1 MTQNVT
7 ISQSKLH
14 TDNKKRMFF
23 TDDLVNHLSFLCIYA
38 FIGAGFKYIDQVYD
52 LGIFNQKV
60 AWILVVLVGAAMG
73 ILMAFD
79 SYSTELLLS
88 IILGISITSK
98 LDNWAFRLLIL
109 IALIVPGI
117 YALLQL
123 ESLELHVRWLVL
135 AILTSTAVLDEFLDS
150 IYHKTDIKILKYRLL
165 LDIVVFSM
173 ACLDFLPFLYFGA
186 ILSFDLAYLFVG
198 AISFKKSSTNSLT

>member
-1 MTQNVT
+1 MTRDGT
-7 ISQSKLH
+7 ILKSKLH
-14 TDNKKRMFF
+14 TDNQIRIIFP
-23 TDDLVNHLSFLCIYA
+23 DDLVSELVFLCTYA

-52 LGIFNQKV
+52 LGLFNKKI

-73 ILMAFD
+73 ILMVFD
-79 SYSTELLLS
+79 SHSTELLLS

-98 LDNWAFRLLIL
+98 LDNWAFRLLII
-109 IALIVPGI
+109 IALLVPGI

-123 ESLELHVRWLVL
+123 EPLELHVRWLVL
-135 AILTSTAVLDEFLDS
+135 AVLTSTAVLDEFFDS

-173 ACLDFLPFLYFGA
+173 AYFGILPFLYFGA
-186 ILSFDLAYLFVG
+186 ILLFDIAYLCVG
-198 AISFKKSSTNSLT
+198 AISYKVSSTNSLI

>member
-1 MTQNVT
+1 MVQ
-7 ISQSKLH
+7 SQSLSC
-14 TDNKKRMFF
+14 TQIIEKRMFF
-23 TDDLVNHLSFLCIYA
+23 SDNLINHLPFLCTYA

-52 LGIFNQKV
+52 IGLFNKKI
-60 AWILVVLVGAAMG
+60 AWFLVVLVGVAMG

-98 LDNWAFRLLIL
+98 LDNWAFRLLII

-117 YALLQL
+117 YTVLQL
-123 ESLELHVRWLVL
+123 EPLELHVRWVVL
-135 AILTSTAVLDEFLDS
+135 AILTSTAVLDEFFDY
-150 IYHKTDIKILKYRLL
+150 IYHQTDIKILKYRLL

-173 ACLDFLPFLYFGA
+173 ACLGFLPFVYFGA
-186 ILSFDLAYLFVG
+186 ILSFDLAYLCVG
-198 AISFKKSSTNSLT
+198 AISSKINSTNSLI